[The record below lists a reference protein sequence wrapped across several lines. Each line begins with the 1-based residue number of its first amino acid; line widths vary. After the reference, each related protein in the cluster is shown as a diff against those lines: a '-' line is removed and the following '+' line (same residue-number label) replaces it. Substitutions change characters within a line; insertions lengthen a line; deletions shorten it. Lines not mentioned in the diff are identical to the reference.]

1 MTTITTKKNT
11 FSTFSHFTGLK
22 HIIFVPFVVLQELDS
37 LKQRRG
43 EQNFTVKFNAKRAI
57 RYIYE
62 LSTTDNKRLQGDY
75 FSTDKRLKFN

>member
-1 MTTITTKKNT
+1 M
-11 FSTFSHFTGLK
+11 
-22 HIIFVPFVVLQELDS
+22 PFVVLQELDG

-62 LSTTDNKRLQGDY
+62 LSTSDNKRLQGDY
-75 FSTDKRLKFN
+75 FQRTNG

>member
-1 MTTITTKKNT
+1 MS
-11 FSTFSHFTGLK
+11 FFFPFFHLGLK

-37 LKQRRG
+37 LKQRCG

-62 LSTTDNKRLQGDY
+62 LSTSDNKRLQGDY
-75 FSTDKRLKFN
+75 FNGRMVKV